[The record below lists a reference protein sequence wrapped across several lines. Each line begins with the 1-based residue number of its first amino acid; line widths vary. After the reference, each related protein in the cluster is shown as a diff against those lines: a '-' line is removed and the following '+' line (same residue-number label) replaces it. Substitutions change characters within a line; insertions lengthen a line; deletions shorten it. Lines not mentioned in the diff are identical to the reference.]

1 MLSVNWDKL
10 RNGTDIRGVAL
21 EGVEGEKVNLTE
33 DVAKILGASFA
44 IWLSKKTKIN
54 FNKLRISIGSD
65 SRLSGDKIKSA
76 IIEGISNLGCK
87 VYDCGMAST
96 PAMFMTT
103 VIKGYRFHG
112 SIMVTA
118 SHLPF
123 NKNGMKFF
131 TREGGI
137 QKEDI
142 IEVLSIAKLNNF
154 NWQEEK
160 GEIKSI
166 DFISE
171 YSNILVNKIRKEV
184 NDPVDKL
191 KPLRNF
197 NIIVDAG
204 NGAGGFFV
212 DKVLKVLGANT
223 EGSQFIE
230 PDGRFPN
237 HVPNPEDKEAMES
250 IQRAVLKNKADLG
263 IIFDTD
269 VDRAAVVDREGNEIN
284 RNKLI
289 ALMASIVLE
298 EHPKSVVITDS
309 VTSNGLKNFIEN
321 KLGGTH
327 HRFKRGYKNV
337 INEAIRLNNENKESW
352 LAIETSGHGALKE
365 NYFLD
370 DGAYLVSKILIKMAK
385 IKLEENKGLHS
396 LIEDL
401 EEPLE
406 SEEFRLKIKCEDFNE
421 YGDKI
426 VKDLREYL
434 EDKEG
439 WVIVPDNYEGI
450 RVSCSKE
457 HGDGWFLLRISLHDP
472 VMPLN
477 IESNSNGGVKF
488 IISSLIEFLSRYK
501 ELDLTNIRQYIK

>member
-1 MLSVNWDKL
+1 MSVNWDKL

-21 EGVEGEKVNLTE
+21 EGVEGEKINLTE

-44 IWLSKKTKIN
+44 VWLSEKTKMN
-54 FNKLRISIGSD
+54 LSKLKVSIGID
-65 SRLSGDKIKSA
+65 SRLSGDKIKNA
-76 IIEGISNLGCK
+76 IIDGISSLGCK

-103 VIKGYRFHG
+103 IIDAYKFHG
-112 SIMVTA
+112 AIMVTA

-131 TREGGI
+131 TRDGGI

-142 IEVLSIAKLNNF
+142 IEVVSIAKLNNF
-154 NWQEEK
+154 NWQEKK

-171 YSNILVNKIRKEV
+171 YSDVLVKKIRREV
-184 NDPVDKL
+184 NDPIDKL
-191 KPLRNF
+191 KPLRDF
-197 NIIVDAG
+197 KIIVDAG

-212 DKVLKVLGANT
+212 DKVLRVLGADT

-237 HVPNPEDKEAMES
+237 HIPNPENKEAMES
-250 IQRAVLKNKADLG
+250 IKNAVLKNKADLG

-284 RNKLI
+284 RNRLI

-298 EHPKSVVITDS
+298 EHPQSVIVTDS
-309 VTSNGLKNFIEN
+309 VTSNGLKVFIEN
-321 KLGGTH
+321 KLSGIH

-337 INEAIRLNNENKESW
+337 INEAIRLNNENKQSW

-385 IKLEENKGLHS
+385 LKLEKNKVLHS

-406 SEEFRLKIKCEDFNE
+406 SDEFRLKIKCDDFNE

-426 VKDLREYL
+426 IKDLREYL
-434 EDKEG
+434 EQKEG
-439 WVIVPDNYEGI
+439 WAIVPDNYEGI
-450 RVSCSKE
+450 RVSCDK
-457 HGDGWFLLRISLHDP
+457 GYGCGWFLLRISLHDP

-501 ELDLTNIRQYIK
+501 ELDLTNIRQNIK